1 MMAEGR
7 KDGTTVRWIVA
18 AMTFLS
24 VIPSFRLSAQHV
36 AIGPQIAFGD
46 YKEVSSNLHYRGSG
60 IAGKASLQW
69 KKFSGDIVLSR
80 LKYKPSSDGTAT
92 KQFDATEIDM
102 RLRYYITGP
111 VSGEIG
117 VISRKADP
125 ELEAQSVGAVT
136 IGARMAYLLG
146 PGVRMNLNGGLM
158 FGSKFSGGGSTG
170 ALGALQLGLGLT
182 VDALRG
188 RVQVTGDYGFE
199 RFSRKTD
206 DGSGAVAAPIQQSVG
221 RAGFAIAF

>member
-1 MMAEGR
+1 M
-7 KDGTTVRWIVA
+7 KLFPA
-18 AMTFLS
+18 AVFLS
-24 VIPSFRLSAQHV
+24 IVPSFPLTAQHFAV
-36 AIGPQIAFGD
+36 GPQIAFGD

-60 IAGKASLQW
+60 IAAKASVQW
-69 KKFSGDIVLSR
+69 KKFSGDIVVSK

-92 KQFDATEIDM
+92 KEFDASEIDM

-111 VSGEIG
+111 ISGELG

-136 IGARMAYLLG
+136 VGARMAYLLG
-146 PGVRMNLNGGLM
+146 PGVRMSLNAGLL

-188 RVQVTGDYGFE
+188 RVQFTSDYGFQ
-199 RFSRKTD
+199 RFSRETD
-206 DGSGAVAAPIQQSVG
+206 DGSGPASAPLQQSVG
-221 RAGFAIAF
+221 RLGLAIAF

>member
-1 MMAEGR
+1 MRTPACAVLFAVLA
-7 KDGTTVRWIVA
+7 TPTL
-18 AMTFLS
+18 T
-24 VIPSFRLSAQHV
+24 AQRV
-36 AIGPQIAFGD
+36 SIGPQIAFGD
-46 YKEVSSNLHYRGSG
+46 YKEVSSNLHYRGTG
-60 IAGKASLQW
+60 IAAKATLQW
-69 KKFSGDIVLSR
+69 KKFSGDIVLSKV
-80 LKYKPSSDGTAT
+80 KYKPRGTAT
-92 KQFDATEIDM
+92 KEFDASEIDM

-136 IGARMAYLLG
+136 VGARMAYLLG

-188 RVQVTGDYGFE
+188 RVQATGDYGFQ

-206 DGSGAVAAPIQQSVG
+206 DGSGAVPAPIQQSLGRVG
-221 RAGFAIAF
+221 LAIAF

>member
-1 MMAEGR
+1 MRTPACAVLFAVL
-7 KDGTTVRWIVA
+7 TTQT
-18 AMTFLS
+18 MT
-24 VIPSFRLSAQHV
+24 AQHV
-36 AIGPQIAFGD
+36 SLGPQIAFGD

-60 IAGKASLQW
+60 IAAKATLQW
-69 KKFSGDIVLSR
+69 KQFSGDIVLSK
-80 LKYKPSSDGTAT
+80 LKYKPSADGTAT
-92 KQFDATEIDM
+92 KEFDASEIDL

-111 VSGEIG
+111 VSGELG

-125 ELEAQSVGAVT
+125 ELEAQSVGAVRV
-136 IGARMAYLLG
+136 GARLAYLLG

-188 RVQVTGDYGFE
+188 RVQLTGDYVFE

-206 DGSGAVAAPIQQSVG
+206 DGSGAVPAPIQQSVG
-221 RAGFAIAF
+221 RIGFAIAF

>member
-1 MMAEGR
+1 
-7 KDGTTVRWIVA
+7 
-18 AMTFLS
+18 MT
-24 VIPSFRLSAQHV
+24 AQHV
-36 AIGPQIAFGD
+36 SLGPQIAFGD
-46 YKEVSSNLHYRGSG
+46 YKEVSSNLHYRGTG
-60 IAGKASLQW
+60 IAAKATLQW
-69 KKFSGDIVLSR
+69 KRFAGDIVLSK

-92 KQFDATEIDM
+92 TEFDASEIDM

-136 IGARMAYLLG
+136 VGARLAYLLG

-199 RFSRKTD
+199 RFSRNTD
-206 DGSGAVAAPIQQSVG
+206 DGSGAVAAPIQQSMG
-221 RAGFAIAF
+221 RFGFAIAF